1 MDFIDKDEN
10 KKLPVRVQH
19 YISQGILRL
28 FSENKQSVFEF
39 NLENNRV
46 YRTGISST
54 MSKKFTYE
62 HPFLPGNALENAF
75 KKIEDKFIPKIKSIV
90 ELLDNDNVVNAQKVI
105 ESILTE
111 VLLFY
116 YRSGATL
123 YEFSDNDEFGSPIVI
138 ENMLKRIS
146 DYRYLTRLTA
156 TIVTDY
162 SFVILKSK
170 NNEFLLSDQYIS
182 TASLNCKGKIANFS
196 NRTIGFSNC
205 LILIPLSAK
214 YYVAYFNGNFP
225 LSKPINPNIIYDLTE
240 SDLLSLNK
248 VIIRNSYKK
257 CISMHQDVLETVK
270 EYKTSICGTA
280 ETIMAYSNGS
290 YQSYTVKKEVF
301 YRDIDQDIYENFIT
315 YYGSMAQFKKINHR
329 EIGRNDLCLC
339 GSNKKFKK
347 CCIEKYKQAKYICDT
362 IKTGNTAWLHT
373 KSNFVE
379 MPIHAFWGLETDLPE
394 KQHKLI
400 NDLREATHDTDLK
413 I

>member
-1 MDFIDKDEN
+1 MNKD

-39 NLENNRV
+39 NLENNKV
-46 YRTGISST
+46 YRAGISTT
-54 MSKKFTYE
+54 MSDKLTYE

-75 KKIEDKFIPKIKSIV
+75 KKIEDEYIPKIKSIV
-90 ELLDNDNVVNAQKVI
+90 DLLENDNVVKAQKVI
-105 ESILTE
+105 ESILKE
-111 VLLFY
+111 ILLFY

-123 YEFSDNDEFGSPIVI
+123 YEFSDNDEFDKPIVI

-146 DYRYLTRLTA
+146 DYRYLTRLA
-156 TIVTDY
+156 NTIMTDY
-162 SFVILKSK
+162 SFVILKSE

-182 TASLNCKGKIANFS
+182 TASLNCKGMIANFS
-196 NRTIGFSNC
+196 NRTIGFSDC
-205 LILIPLSAK
+205 LILIPLSSK
-214 YYVAYFNGNFP
+214 YYVAYYNGNFP
-225 LSKPINPNIIYDLTE
+225 LSKPINPNKIYDLTE
-240 SDLLSLNK
+240 TDLLNLNK

-257 CISMHQDVLETVK
+257 CIAMHQDDLGAVK
-270 EYKTSICGTA
+270 EYKTSICGTIG
-280 ETIMAYSNGS
+280 TIMGYSNGA
-290 YQSYTVKKEVF
+290 YRSYTVKKEVF
-301 YRDIDQDIYENFIT
+301 YRDIDQDIYEHFIT
-315 YYGSMAQFKKINHR
+315 YYGSMVHFKEINHR

-347 CCIEKYKQAKYICDT
+347 CCIEKYKQSKHIYDT
-362 IKTGNTAWLHT
+362 IKTGNTAWMHT

-400 NDLREATHDTDLK
+400 KDLREATHDADLK